1 MENSASAEVIL
12 ALIISSS
19 AVVAARLVPAV
30 RGLPVARV
38 LMVVCK
44 EQGGRAAQAVPAGSM
59 VLKVLAAKAAGEAAA
74 VAAAQVATA
83 VMAAREQQAPTV
95 ATAHREVM
103 LY

>member
-1 MENSASAEVIL
+1 
-12 ALIISSS
+12 
-19 AVVAARLVPAV
+19 
-30 RGLPVARV
+30 
-38 LMVVCK
+38 
-44 EQGGRAAQAVPAGSM
+44 M